1 MKQHTDANLCC
12 AAADK
17 KELLAADATRN
28 PTIHRFYN
36 HAACQASGQ
45 EYPLPEPQE
54 DVLVRETF
62 LPNSS
67 LASAAKALLEPLPE
81 LFPIKIRVRLTFQS
95 IVDDLMMKKCADLL
109 SRDVPRYMK
118 LSDMT
123 GAAICGAHCCRT
135 DVLS

>member
-1 MKQHTDANLCC
+1 MKQHTHVKLCC

-67 LASAAKALLEPLPE
+67 LVSAAKALLEPLPE
-81 LFPIKIRVRLTFQS
+81 LFPIKIQVRFTFHS
-95 IVDDLMMKKCADLL
+95 TSNDL
-109 SRDVPRYMK
+109 
-118 LSDMT
+118 
-123 GAAICGAHCCRT
+123 
-135 DVLS
+135 